1 MSLDVDAHSLT
12 KVTGHDSTA
21 MIDYYNRKNLEMAL
35 AAIPHVDAATKTLL
49 PPAIEQTIAVP
60 PQL

>member
-1 MSLDVDAHSLT
+1 MSLDVDAHSLA

-21 MIDYYNRKNLEMAL
+21 QIDYYNRKNLEMAL

-49 PPAIEQTIAVP
+49 PKAIRQPV
-60 PQL
+60 